1 MKKFFLTLILAAF
14 CGMSSA
20 FAYDFSAVCPT
31 GQTLYYNIIYSQTG
45 HEVELTCPKPEI
57 YGGFWE
63 GYSKPYGHDIALP
76 STVEQNGIC
85 YTVTKIS
92 SYAFYKCH
100 GLMGNLVIPN
110 TVTSIGY
117 QAFYDCTGLDGE
129 LIIPNSVIHIDT
141 KAFEDCS
148 NLIGGLNIPES
159 VVSIGSKA
167 FHNCSGFTGNL
178 IIPKSVASIGKYAFY
193 DCVNFES
200 IITDCQIPP
209 TTDSTAFH
217 GIPTTIPVHIPP
229 CSLPLYQVA
238 SGWSQFENFLPE
250 SFYQLTVTSENEAF
264 GSVTIIQ
271 QPDCETDA
279 IVEATADEGC
289 SFKGWSVNGEI
300 ISTENPFTFAV
311 TEDTELVAIFS
322 GLGVDDNEMTTAS
335 VYPNPTTGLF
345 IIEGQDITEVEV
357 YNAQGQ
363 LIRTQMISGDR
374 TEIDLS
380 NAANGLYLVRIMSG
394 AGVTE
399 RTVVK
404 R

>member
-45 HEVELTCPKPEI
+45 HEVELTCPRPEI
-57 YGGFWE
+57 YGYWE
-63 GYSKPYGHDIALP
+63 GYSKPYGHDIEFP
-76 STVEQNGIC
+76 STVEYNGVC

-92 SYAFYKCH
+92 SFAFYKCQ
-100 GLMGNLVIPN
+100 GLLGNLVIPN
-110 TVTSIGY
+110 TVTSIGFR
-117 QAFYDCTGLDGE
+117 AFYSCTGLDGE
-129 LIIPNSVIHIDT
+129 LVIPSSVINIGRG
-141 KAFEDCS
+141 AFENCS
-148 NLIGGLNIPES
+148 NLIGELNIPES
-159 VVSIGSKA
+159 VDAIGKYA
-167 FHNCSGFTGNL
+167 FCNCSGFTGDL
-178 IIPKSVASIGKYAFY
+178 IIPNSVTYIGNYAFSNCI
-193 DCVNFES
+193 DFES
-200 IITDCQIPP
+200 IITDCQFPP
-209 TTDSTAFH
+209 ITDSAAFYS
-217 GIPTTIPVHIPP
+217 IPTTIPVKIPT

-238 SGWSQFENFLPE
+238 SGWSQFENFQPE
-250 SFYQLTVTSENEAF
+250 PFYQLTVTSENEAF
-264 GSVTIIQ
+264 GTVIILQ

-279 IVEATADEGC
+279 IVEATANEGC

-322 GLGVDDNEMTTAS
+322 GLGVDDNEMTTAF

-363 LIRTQMISGDR
+363 LIRTQMISDDR

-380 NAANGLYLVRIMSG
+380 NAASGLYLVRIMSG
-394 AGVTE
+394 ASVTE

>member
-31 GQTLYYNIIYSQTG
+31 GQTLYYNIYSQTR
-45 HEVELTCPKPEI
+45 HEVELTCPRPEI
-57 YGGFWE
+57 HDGYWE
-63 GYSKPYGHDIALP
+63 GYPKPYGHDIALP

-209 TTDSTAFH
+209 TTDSTAFY
-217 GIPTTIPVHIPP
+217 GIPTTIPVKIPT
-229 CSLPLYQVA
+229 CSSPLYQVA
-238 SGWSQFENFLPE
+238 SGWSQFENFQPE
-250 SFYQLTVTSENEAF
+250 PFYQLTVTSENEAF

-279 IVEATADEGC
+279 IVEATANEGC
-289 SFKGWSVNGEI
+289 SFRGWSVNGEI

-311 TEDTELVAIFS
+311 TEDTELVAVFS
-322 GLGVDDNEMTTAS
+322 GLGIDDHEMTTAS

-345 IIEGQDITEVEV
+345 IIEGQGITETEV

-363 LIRTQMISGDR
+363 LIRTQKISGDR
-374 TEIDLS
+374 AEIDLS